1 MNVLFVCTENSCRS
15 QMAEAFAKIYGKG
28 HIEAYSAGSRPSGTI
43 NPKAI
48 DTMLEA
54 GYDLNKHYSK
64 SLKDIPDVEYDMVI
78 TMGCGEECPM
88 VKAKR
93 REDWNIPDP
102 KAMMTEDF
110 RMVRELIETK
120 VKEFISNL

>member
-1 MNVLFVCTENSCRS
+1 
-15 QMAEAFAKIYGKG
+15 MAEAFAKIYGKG